1 MFCKSCGNELKEGA
15 KVCDKCGAR
24 LTPSAGNISG
34 AAAGN
39 SNAAKTFSFK
49 IHAKGRSSIFNTIK
63 QFRGAYK
70 ADFTVEDNR
79 LLIDETDNY
88 GETVSS
94 VPYYLIKEF
103 SLKESISPMLI
114 FTYLICAL
122 VAIALL
128 ATGTEI
134 LTGILVLIVLV
145 LFMIFL
151 GFKNARFLLTLN
163 DNQKIKIK
171 MSKISKKKKQE
182 KQDFVESMNF
192 KISNAVNTGA
202 VFERAGTAL
211 TVGDLR
217 NHVSAEERQ
226 SEVEAIKNNHN

>member
-70 ADFTVEDNR
+70 AD
-79 LLIDETDNY
+79 
-88 GETVSS
+88 
-94 VPYYLIKEF
+94 
-103 SLKESISPMLI
+103 SISPMLI

-128 ATGTEI
+128 ATCTEI

-151 GFKNARFLLTLN
+151 GFKNARFY
-163 DNQKIKIK
+163 
-171 MSKISKKKKQE
+171 
-182 KQDFVESMNF
+182 
-192 KISNAVNTGA
+192 
-202 VFERAGTAL
+202 
-211 TVGDLR
+211 
-217 NHVSAEERQ
+217 
-226 SEVEAIKNNHN
+226 

>member
-128 ATGTEI
+128 ATSTEI
-134 LTGILVLIVLV
+134 LTGILVLGSFANVGVVKSICKQVQTAAYQGSNHG
-145 LFMIFL
+145 ISATG
-151 GFKNARFLLTLN
+151 GFTSHGYSCRNRV
-163 DNQKIKIK
+163 
-171 MSKISKKKKQE
+171 S
-182 KQDFVESMNF
+182 FVN
-192 KISNAVNTGA
+192 
-202 VFERAGTAL
+202 
-211 TVGDLR
+211 
-217 NHVSAEERQ
+217 
-226 SEVEAIKNNHN
+226 